1 MPAAY
6 IIGNIDVQDLEVYEK
21 YRAQVPELVAKYG
34 GEYLVRGGRFERL
47 EGAEPLPRF
56 VLLKFPSY
64 EQALAWYNSAD
75 YQPLA
80 QLRQSG
86 SIGNLIVVEGAD

>member
-6 IIGNIDVQDLEVYEK
+6 IIGNIDIQDQEIYEK
-21 YRAQVPELVAKYG
+21 YRAQVPATVAKHG
-34 GEYLVRGGRFERL
+34 GEYLVRGGRNESL

-56 VLLKFPSY
+56 VVLKFPSY
-64 EQALAWYNSAD
+64 DDALTWYNSEE
-75 YQPLA
+75 YRPLA

-86 SIGNLIVVEGAD
+86 STGNLIVVEGAE